1 MKLRTVLLLGVIGAA
16 VLAMANAKDLQRYLR
31 LRNM

>member
-1 MKLRTVLLLGVIGAA
+1 MKLRTVFLLGVIGAA